1 MPYPPHLLVPM
12 REELTRLGVEE
23 LHTAEDVDALFASL
37 DGDDD
42 ATALL
47 IVNSVCGCAAAN
59 ARPAIALSRQAPV
72 QPDRYVTVFAGQD
85 LDATARARQHLVGI
99 PPSSPSIFLLKGGEP
114 VLAVERRHIEGRTA
128 SAIAMD
134 LVQAFNTH
142 CEGEGPESPDA
153 AAGPRQEAGFPG
165 TFRSIL

>member
-1 MPYPPHLLVPM
+1 
-12 REELTRLGVEE
+12 
-23 LHTAEDVDALFASL
+23 
-37 DGDDD
+37 
-42 ATALL
+42 
-47 IVNSVCGCAAAN
+47 
-59 ARPAIALSRQAPV
+59 
-72 QPDRYVTVFAGQD
+72 
-85 LDATARARQHLVGI
+85 
-99 PPSSPSIFLLKGGEP
+99 SSPSIFLLKGGEP

-142 CEGEGPESPDA
+142 CEGEGPEFPDA